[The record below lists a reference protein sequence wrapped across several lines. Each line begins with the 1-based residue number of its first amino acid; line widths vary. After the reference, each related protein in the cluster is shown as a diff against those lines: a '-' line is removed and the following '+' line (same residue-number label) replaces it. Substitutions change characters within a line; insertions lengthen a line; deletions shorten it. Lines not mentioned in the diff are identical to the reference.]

1 MSLMPPDSPNSMAET
16 PQNTSQGNKFQGQ
29 DRIEEINKVEEVKE
43 LVDWAKKQHT
53 KAKTARSS
61 IERQWRLNL
70 AFYFGKQNVA
80 VQMKPGLKQGQLY
93 TPKAPPYRVRSV
105 TNKIR
110 PIIRTEYARVTSN
123 KPSASVVPASSEDRD
138 LFAAQAA
145 EQIWQS
151 EFSVKKLQSIYGRAA
166 WWMLITGN
174 GFLKDWWDPD
184 KENTNYAL
192 ANEVQIENLNRGQ
205 EQMMAVGDTC
215 YSPVTPF
222 HLFVPELREPEIENQ
237 PFVLNVFVKSVE
249 WAKAT
254 YGEDFKPDTIS
265 SNDII
270 QDSDL
275 NIHSGSNEPDSV
287 LVTEVWLK
295 PNAHKFFPKGGYFC
309 TIGNRLV
316 AINDDG
322 IPYQHGEFPFTHF
335 SHIPSGSFYRESVIT
350 DLILPQ
356 REYNRTRSQI
366 IESKNRM
373 AKPQLVAPKGTI
385 DPQKITSEPGIVIEY
400 NPGFGPPAPLPL
412 QPIPAYV
419 HQDLDIITRDMEDI
433 SAQHQVSRG
442 EAPGSG
448 VTAATAISYLQ
459 EKDDSLMTH
468 TYNSIDEGW
477 EKIAKHTLSH
487 VVQYWEL
494 PRVVRTT
501 GMDSSFD
508 AIVLKGADIRSGTDI
523 RIEPGSSLP
532 VSKAARQA
540 FIMDMMKMGF
550 VDPNKGLELMEIGG
564 TQRLYEELKVDE
576 RQAQRENLRI
586 QMLDPQEILEYKE
599 QQMQQFMQ
607 QAEISNM
614 FAGAMAGE
622 PEGFTDMNTG
632 MLAPPPQNI
641 IPVNSWD
648 NHALHIEV
656 HNKFRKTQTFE
667 RLDDLI
673 KEQFEAHVRA
683 HANALNSA
691 AMGAQMMDPMA
702 TGMPPEMD
710 QITSQGMEGMPE
722 MDPSQMMDQSQNGGG
737 AANQFGP
744 AGGQEGMG

>member
-1 MSLMPPDSPNSMAET
+1 MNSMPPASPNSMAEA
-16 PQNTSQGNKFQGQ
+16 PQNMSQGNIFRGEEQ
-29 DRIEEINKVEEVKE
+29 IEEINKVEEVKA
-43 LVDWAKKQHT
+43 LVDWARTQHT
-53 KAKTARSS
+53 KAKTARAS

-70 AFYFGKQNVA
+70 AFYYGKQNVA
-80 VQMKPGLKQGQLY
+80 IQMGQGPKHGQLF

-110 PIIRTEYARVTSN
+110 PIIRTEYARVTSS
-123 KPSASVVPASSEDRD
+123 KPSASVVPASSEDKD

-151 EFSVKKLQSIYGRAA
+151 EFDIKKLHAIYGRAA

-174 GFLKDWWDPD
+174 GFVKDWWDPD
-184 KENTNYAL
+184 KENTNYTL
-192 ANEVQIENLNRGQ
+192 ANEVQMKNSG
-205 EQMMAVGDTC
+205 EQNMAVGDSC
-215 YSPVTPF
+215 YAPVTPF

-237 PFVLNVFVKSVE
+237 PFVINVFTKSVE

-254 YGEDFKPDTIS
+254 YGQDFKPDVVST
-265 SNDII
+265 NDIL

-275 NIHSGSNEPDSV
+275 NLQSGDAAPDSV
-287 LVTEVWLK
+287 MVTEVWLK
-295 PNAHKFFPKGGYFC
+295 PNGHKYFPQGGYFC

-316 AINDDG
+316 AINDQG
-322 IPYQHGEFPFTHF
+322 IPYQHGEYPFTHF
-335 SHIPSGSFYRESVIT
+335 THIPSGTFYAESVIT

-400 NPGFGPPAPLPL
+400 NPGFGPPQPLPL
-412 QPIPAYV
+412 QPLPAYV
-419 HQDLDIITRDMEDI
+419 QQELDIITRDMEDI

-468 TYNSIDEGW
+468 TYDSIDMGF

-487 VVQYWEL
+487 VVQFWEL
-494 PRVVRTT
+494 PRIVRTT

-508 AIVLKGADIRSGTDI
+508 AVVLKGTDIRSGTDI

-550 VDPNKGLELMEIGG
+550 IDPNRGLELMEIGG

-576 RQAQRENLRI
+576 RQAQRENLRM
-586 QMLDPQEILEYKE
+586 QMLDDEEIENYKQE
-599 QQMQQFMQ
+599 QMMQFMHQ
-607 QAEISNM
+607 SQVSNL
-614 FAGAMAGE
+614 FSGAMQGA
-622 PEGFTDMNTG
+622 PEGFTDLNTG
-632 MLAPPPQNI
+632 MIAPPPQNMVA
-641 IPVNSWD
+641 VNSWD

-656 HNKFRKTQTFE
+656 HNKFRKSQTFE
-667 RLDDLI
+667 RLSAPK

-710 QITSQGMEGMPE
+710 QLTSQGMEGMPE
-722 MDPSQMMDQSQNGGG
+722 MDPSQQMPGMENSG

-744 AGGQEGMG
+744 AGGQEGM